1 MKSRKFI
8 CFLLLGIIF
17 LSIFTISLNSN
28 MFFSNSSY
36 NFDSER
42 DINIKNSSSQ
52 ETFYLLDWDRYI
64 SNVYYGGVAV
74 DSENNIYYGGTG
86 NWDYFIAKYHENG
99 TQLWTVQNNIIDSD
113 WAEGVAVDSEDSVY
127 ISGYCYPGQQVTGT
141 IVTRKY
147 NKTGDFQWDRR
158 LGTDGRAYDITIDN
172 EDNVYVTGYT
182 EEFGASGTDRDIII
196 IKYDRAGNLKW
207 YRRSHVIGHD
217 EGNSIAYNPTNGLIY
232 ITGKAHGNMLLLAYT
247 KNGDLVLSA
256 EWDNGGSE
264 YGNELTI
271 NPTKGDLYIVGALGY
286 LCVVYDSMCNNILNI
301 TGPSQKS
308 ITLDSSGNLFV
319 SKVSTHDIILSKYS
333 SDGDKFWELI
343 ETNYYPFS
351 LSMDCDSQNN
361 VYLTCTVGSLYKFAI
376 DRIGPIVN
384 ITEPKPNEEYGQI
397 RPDVVLEIEESNL
410 HTIWYSLSNESL
422 ISQNYTWNGNI
433 HTKAWEIMGNGNI
446 TINIYAN
453 DTNGNLGYNYVYVIK
468 NTSITF
474 YWDLNGTRIYIDD
487 IDPNN
492 NWLEID
498 KKNPWCYGS
507 GTLDDPYII
516 ENVFIN
522 GSGTGRCIQIKNS
535 MKNFIIKN
543 STLINSGSGHT
554 DAGIY
559 FYNVSNGIVENS
571 TCANNGYNGII
582 ETQFSKN
589 NSYFSNNLIGN
600 KYGIYMIRS
609 NLTSLYDNIIE
620 NNDYGIYLEG
630 CTNQKIYNSF
640 FLENTYRTLWVK
652 SCSELNISC
661 NTFDSGS
668 NGIIIEYGEKIY
680 INKNNITNFDYSG
693 LYLDYTKNSTI
704 EKNSILQ
711 NDNGIRIDYS
721 QTHGNNIINDNLILK
736 NQKNG
741 IWIKSVNNL
750 IYNNNFGENHVNAL
764 DAGANNSWDN
774 GIIGNY
780 WGDYVGK
787 DTDDNGIGD
796 HPYNITGTV
805 GSKDNFPIWWDSP
818 KLSIENPSNNEIF
831 GNTSPIFTII
841 VEEGIVEEI
850 FYSINS
856 GNVTYL
862 LPSNM
867 SINQN
872 IWDTVDNGTVQF
884 HFYANDSRGYDSEV
898 CTIILRK
905 DIVSPIINIL
915 SPTPNQEFGTNAPN
929 FEIFI
934 DERNLDKIWYT
945 IDNDNTKFY
954 VLSISGNLDQAV
966 WNSLNTGQILLIFY
980 ASDSA
985 GNIGFQEVTV
995 VKTIS
1000 SPPPSSSHPG
1010 IPGYDIFYL
1019 LGILGVVSFII
1030 TKKIIL
1036 EQQKT
1041 KNI

>member
-1 MKSRKFI
+1 MKSRKFT
-8 CFLLLGIIF
+8 CFLLLGIII
-17 LSIFTISLNSN
+17 LSTFSISLNSN

-36 NFDSER
+36 NLDSER
-42 DINIKNSSSQ
+42 DISIKNSSSQ

-74 DSENNIYYGGTG
+74 DSENNIFYGGSRS
-86 NWDYFIAKYHENG
+86 WDYFIAKYHENG
-99 TQLWTVQNNIIDSD
+99 TQLWTIQNNIIDGD
-113 WAEGVAVDSEDSVY
+113 FAEGVAVDSECSVY
-127 ISGYCYPGQQVTGT
+127 ISGYCYLGTQVTGT

-158 LGTDGRAYDITIDN
+158 LGTDGRAYDVATDN
-172 EDNVYVTGYT
+172 ENNVYVTGYT
-182 EEFGASGTDRDIII
+182 EEYGASGSDRDIII
-196 IKYDRAGNLKW
+196 IKYDSSGNLKW

-217 EGNSIAYNPTNGLIY
+217 EGNSIAYNPSNGLIY

-247 KNGDLVLSA
+247 KNGDLLLSA

-264 YGNELTI
+264 YGNDITI
-271 NPTKGDLYIVGALGY
+271 KPTTGDLYIVGSLGY

-301 TGPSQKS
+301 TGPSQTS

-319 SKVSTHDIILSKYS
+319 SRVSTHDIILSKYS
-333 SDGDKFWELI
+333 SDGEKFWELI

-351 LSMDCDSQNN
+351 LSMNCDSKNN
-361 VYLTCTVGSLYKFAI
+361 LYLTCTEGSLYKFAI
-376 DRIGPIVN
+376 DRNGPIIN

-397 RPDVVLEIEESNL
+397 RPDVVLEINEPNL

-422 ISQNYTWNGNI
+422 LSQNYTWNGNI

-453 DTNGNLGYNYVYVIK
+453 DTNGNLGYNSVSVIK
-468 NTSITF
+468 NTSLSF

-507 GTLDDPYII
+507 GTPDDPYII

-522 GSGTGRCIQIKNS
+522 GSGTGKCIQIKNS
-535 MKNFIIKN
+535 IKNFIIKN
-543 STLINSGSGHT
+543 STLINSGSGST

-559 FYNVSNGIVENS
+559 LYNASNGIVENN
-571 TCANNGYNGII
+571 TCANNGYIGIMD
-582 ETQFSKN
+582 TQYSKN

-600 KYGIYMIRS
+600 RYGIRMIRS
-609 NLTSLYDNIIE
+609 NLTSLSNNKIE
-620 NNDYGIYLEG
+620 NNVYGIDLDH
-630 CTNQKIYNSF
+630 CTNQKIIENLFIENSGGNLWLDGCSNLTISNNSF
-640 FLENTYRTLWVK
+640 KYG
-652 SCSELNISC
+652 S
-661 NTFDSGS
+661 SG
-668 NGIIIEYGEKIY
+668 IRIEYSERIY
-680 INKNNITNFDYSG
+680 INKNNITNCDWCG

-704 EKNSILQ
+704 KNNSILQ
-711 NDNGIRIDYS
+711 NDNGIIIDYS
-721 QTHGNNIINDNLILK
+721 QTYGNNVIIDNLILK
-736 NQKNG
+736 NHEKG
-741 IWIKSVNNL
+741 IWIRSVNNL
-750 IYNNNFGENHVNAL
+750 IYNNTFCENLVHAL
-764 DAGANNSWDN
+764 DAGTNNLWDN
-774 GIIGNY
+774 GTIGNY
-780 WGDYVGK
+780 WDTYNGK
-787 DTDDNGIGD
+787 DENDDGIGD
-796 HPYNITGTV
+796 DPYYI
-805 GSKDNFPIWWDSP
+805 GSILDNYPIWWDSP
-818 KLSIENPSNNEIF
+818 VFSIENPSNNEIF

-841 VEEGIVEEI
+841 VEEGIVDGI
-850 FYSINS
+850 FYSING

-872 IWDTVDNGTVQF
+872 IWETVDNGTVQF

-898 CTIILRK
+898 VTIVLRK
-905 DIVSPIINIL
+905 DIVSPIVNIL

-934 DERNLDKIWYT
+934 DEINIDKIWYV
-945 IDNDNTKFY
+945 IDDDNTKFY
-954 VLSISGNLDQAV
+954 VLSTSGNLDQAV

-985 GNIGFQEVTV
+985 GNIGFQEVIV

-1000 SPPPSSSHPG
+1000 PTPSNPPG

-1041 KNI
+1041 N